1 MHKFAIMLDEMA
13 NISIRSGRHCVHSW
27 FDNKKIYN
35 SARVSLYL
43 YNTREEA
50 EAFITNLKKILEIL

>member
-13 NISIRSGRHCVHSW
+13 NISIRSGQHCVHSW
-27 FDNKKIYN
+27 FNSKKIYN

-43 YNTREEA
+43 YNSMEEA
-50 EAFITNLKKILEIL
+50 EAFITNLNKIIKIL